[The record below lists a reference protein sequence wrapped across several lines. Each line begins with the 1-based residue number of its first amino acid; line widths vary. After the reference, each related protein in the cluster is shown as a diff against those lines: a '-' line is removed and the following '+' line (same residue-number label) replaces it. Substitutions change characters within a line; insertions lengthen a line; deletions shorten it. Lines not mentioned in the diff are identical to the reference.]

1 MNLNIKNSDI
11 GWHKKRVG
19 KALILILAAF
29 SALAIRLFYLQI
41 IKGEKFEELS
51 RNNRI
56 RLRQIPPFRGL
67 IYDRS
72 GKLLVDNRPSFDIS
86 IIPKDADPLNR
97 TLENLARHM
106 NVPAQPL
113 IEKIRKKKGIASYK
127 PIVLKTDIDR
137 DMLAAIEANK
147 FNLPGVFLS
156 VSLKRDYIY
165 EDCAAHL
172 IGYLGEIGRAK
183 LKDEKYSDFR
193 PGDFIGKFG
202 VEKKYENF
210 LRGKRGGRQIEV
222 NAKGQMIKVLNTV
235 DAKLGASLYLTIDI
249 SLQLKAEELL
259 KDKAGAIVAIDTNTG
274 EILAIASSPAFNQN
288 DFVKSM
294 SHNKWRSLIQNKLNP
309 MVNKA
314 IQGEYPPGSVYKII
328 TAAAALEE
336 GIINP
341 KTKFRCSG
349 KLKYGNRRYR
359 CWKKKGHGYIN
370 VEDAIAE
377 SCDVFFYEAGQRL
390 GVDKLA
396 KYAKAFGLGKP
407 TGIELDNENSGLVPT
422 SAWKKRKIGRKWQ
435 GGETL
440 SVSIGQSYNLA
451 TPIQVAVMTAAVAN
465 GGIKYKPII
474 VKKVFTADG
483 TVIKYNVAE
492 ETGRLSVSDRT
503 LDIIKSGLFKVVNS
517 ERGTARLIFSPKIA
531 ISGKTGTSQVA
542 SSKEE
547 DADKIKEYHLRP
559 HAWFAAYAPS
569 DKPEIAISVFIEHG
583 EHGSR
588 AAAPLA
594 KEMIKEYLSKKIKL
608 DLRR

>member
-29 SALAIRLFYLQI
+29 SALIIRLFYLQV

-67 IYDRS
+67 IYDS
-72 GKLLVDNRPSFDIS
+72 NGKLLVDNRPSFDIS
-86 IIPKDADPLNR
+86 IIPKDAAPLNR
-97 TLENLARHM
+97 TLENLARYI
-106 NVPAQPL
+106 NIPADPL

-137 DMLAAIEANK
+137 DMLAAIEVNK
-147 FNLPGVFLS
+147 FNLPGVVLS

-165 EDCAAHL
+165 EDCAAHF
-172 IGYLGEIGRAK
+172 IGYLGEIGGAK
-183 LKDEKYSDFR
+183 LKDKKYSDFR

-235 DAKLGASLYLTIDI
+235 DAKLGSSLYLTIDLP
-249 SLQLKAEELL
+249 LQLKAEELL
-259 KDKAGAIVAIDTNTG
+259 KDKAGAIVAIDPNTG

-294 SHNKWRSLIQNKLNP
+294 SHNKWRSLIQNKLKP
-309 MVNKA
+309 MLNKA

-349 KLKYGNRRYR
+349 KLKYGNRTYR

-377 SCDVFFYEAGQRL
+377 SCDVFFYEVGQRL

-396 KYAKAFGLGKP
+396 KYAKAFGLGIP

-422 SAWKKRKIGRKWQ
+422 SAWKKRKIGRNWQ
-435 GGETL
+435 SGETL

-451 TPIQVAVMTAAVAN
+451 TPIQVAVLIASIAN
-465 GGIKYKPII
+465 GGIKCKPII

-483 TVIKYNVAE
+483 TVIKYNVPE
-492 ETGRLSVSDRT
+492 KTGRLPISDRT
-503 LDIIKSGLFKVVNS
+503 LEIIKNGLFKVVNS
-517 ERGTARLIFSPKIA
+517 GRGTARLIFSSKIA

-547 DADKIKEYHLRP
+547 DADKIKKYHLRP

-569 DKPEIAISVFIEHG
+569 DNPEIAISVFIEHG

-594 KEMIKEYLSKKIKL
+594 KEMIKEYLSKKTKL

>member
-1 MNLNIKNSDI
+1 VNLNIKNSDI
-11 GWHKKRVG
+11 GWHKKRVE
-19 KALILILAAF
+19 KAAILILAAF
-29 SALAIRLFYLQI
+29 FVLIIRLFYLQV

-56 RLRQIPPFRGL
+56 RLQQIPPIRGL
-67 IYDRS
+67 IYDRD

-86 IIPKDADPLNR
+86 IISKDAAPLKQ
-97 TLENLARHM
+97 TLANLARYI
-106 NVPAQPL
+106 NIPADHL
-113 IEKIRKKKGIASYK
+113 MEKIKKEKGIASYK

-137 DMLAAIEANK
+137 DMLAAIEVNK
-147 FNLPGVFLS
+147 FNLPGVVLT
-156 VSLKRDYIY
+156 VSLKRNYIY

-172 IGYLGEIGRAK
+172 IGYLGEIGAAK
-183 LKDEKYSDFR
+183 LKDKKYSDFK

-202 VEKKYENF
+202 VEKKYEDF

-235 DAKLGASLYLTIDI
+235 KAKLGDNLYLTINLP
-249 SLQLKAEELL
+249 LQLKAEELL
-259 KDKAGAIVAIDTNTG
+259 KNKAGAIVAINPNTG

-294 SHNKWRSLIQNKLNP
+294 SHHKWRSLIENKLKP

-314 IQGEYPPGSVYKII
+314 VQGEYPPGSVYKII

-341 KTKFRCSG
+341 ETKFRCSG
-349 KLKYGNRRYR
+349 KLQYGNRTYR
-359 CWKKKGHGYIN
+359 CWKKKGHGAIK

-377 SCDVFFYEAGQRL
+377 SCDVFFYEIGQRL

-396 KYAKAFGLGKP
+396 KYAKAFGLGIP
-407 TGIELDNENSGLVPT
+407 TGIELDSEAAGLVPT
-422 SAWKKRKIGRKWQ
+422 STWKKRKIGRNWQ
-435 GGETL
+435 SGETL
-440 SVSIGQSYNLA
+440 SVSIGQSYNLT
-451 TPIQVAVMTAAVAN
+451 TPLQIAVMTAAIAN
-465 GGIKYKPII
+465 GGIRYKPII
-474 VKKVFTADG
+474 VKKVCEADG
-483 TVIKYNVAE
+483 TVIKYNASQA
-492 ETGRLSVSDRT
+492 TGRLPISDYT
-503 LDIIKSGLFKVVNS
+503 INIIKNGLFKVVNS
-517 ERGTARLIFSPKIA
+517 GRGTARLIFFPKIA

-547 DADKIKEYHLRP
+547 DEDVVKEYHLRP

-569 DKPEIAISVFIEHG
+569 DNPEIAVSVFVEHG

-594 KEMIKEYLSKKIKL
+594 KEVIKQYLSEKEMP